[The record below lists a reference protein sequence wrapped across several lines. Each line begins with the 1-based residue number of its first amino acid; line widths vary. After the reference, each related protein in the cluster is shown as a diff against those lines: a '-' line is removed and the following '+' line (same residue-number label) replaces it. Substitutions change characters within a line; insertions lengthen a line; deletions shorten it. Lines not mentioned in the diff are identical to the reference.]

1 MTTLRDVAEE
11 LGLSIS
17 TVSRALNGHPH
28 IDERTRKR
36 IRQTAA
42 RLNYQPNVLARALRN
57 DQTKTIGLV
66 IPDIL
71 NQFYAAGATILQS
84 TLRQSGYRLIVC
96 ISNDDPDTDRE
107 CLLELA
113 QHRVDGIVHVPCT
126 PEGAKS
132 LRDSGV
138 TVPIVELNRCSDS
151 SIFDAVI
158 PDDRE
163 GAFLLAQHLI
173 ALGHRRIGVIA
184 GNPLLST
191 TRSRLHGFDDAIRA
205 ANLKPEECP
214 IVYGDYST
222 RWGKEAAEQ
231 ILQLHPR
238 PTAIFATGNQLVL
251 GALQALEEANLVVP
265 GDVSLIGFDDPEWCA
280 VWRPAITTYALPL
293 QEMGLLAGRLLLD
306 RMRLPRAEQG
316 MPTISRVSGRL
327 MIRQSSASPA
337 GHAVVG

>member
-1 MTTLRDVAEE
+1 MTTLRDVAGE

-36 IRQTAA
+36 VRQTAA
-42 RLNYQPNVLARALRN
+42 RLNYQPNVLARGLRN

-96 ISNDDPDTDRE
+96 ISNDDPATDRE
-107 CLLELA
+107 CLLELT

-126 PEGAKS
+126 PDGAKA
-132 LRDSGV
+132 LRDSSV
-138 TVPIVELNRCSDS
+138 SVPIVELNRCSEGG
-151 SIFDAVI
+151 IFDAVI

-163 GAFLLAQHLI
+163 GAFQLAQHLI
-173 ALGHRRIGVIA
+173 ELGHRAIGVIV
-184 GNPLLST
+184 GNPSLST
-191 TRSRLHGFDDAIRA
+191 TRARLHGFEDALRA
-205 ANLKPEECP
+205 ANISLDGCP
-214 IVYGDYST
+214 ILHGDYSKQ
-222 RWGKEAAEQ
+222 WGKEAAEQ
-231 ILQLHPR
+231 LIQLHAR
-238 PTAIFATGNQLVL
+238 PTAIFATGNQIVL
-251 GALQALEEANLVVP
+251 GALQALEEAKLAVP
-265 GDVSLIGFDDPEWCA
+265 NDISLIGFDDPDWFA
-280 VWRPAITTYALPL
+280 VWRPAVTTYALPL

-306 RMRLPRAEQG
+306 RMRVPQAEQG

-327 MIRQSSASPA
+327 MIRQSAAPPA
-337 GHAVVG
+337 EHAVVV